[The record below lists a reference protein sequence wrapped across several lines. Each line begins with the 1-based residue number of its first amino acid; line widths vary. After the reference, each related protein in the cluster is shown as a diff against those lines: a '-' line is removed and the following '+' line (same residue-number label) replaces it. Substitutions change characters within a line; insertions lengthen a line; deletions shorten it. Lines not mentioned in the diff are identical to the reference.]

1 MVPHSVIPVD
11 WRTVDKLYWN
21 RRLIWSY
28 SYQDHM
34 VMKRQDEKF
43 RKDIVKVFWND
54 LGSSRTVIV
63 NQTKKQL
70 VQYRFS
76 CDGQKQITSEV

>member
-1 MVPHSVIPVD
+1 
-11 WRTVDKLYWN
+11 
-21 RRLIWSY
+21 
-28 SYQDHM
+28 M

-70 VQYRFS
+70 VQYLFS
-76 CDGQKQITSEV
+76 CDGQKQITSKV